1 MEPVKLYNSLGRRLE
16 ELEPLEPG
24 HVRLYTCGP
33 TVYDRAH
40 IGNLRT
46 FVFEDVL
53 RRALKFFG
61 YRVTQA
67 MNLTDVEDKI
77 IAAALDA
84 GVDIGDFTAPHVT
97 SFFEDLSAL
106 GIEQVEHYPR
116 ATAHIDEMI
125 AMVEQLLEQGY
136 AYRADDSVF
145 FRIAADADYGKL
157 SGIDLD
163 QVRRG
168 ARVQSDEYGKEDARD
183 FVLWKGAKEGEPAW
197 ASPWG
202 PGRPGWHIECSAMSQ
217 KYLGTTFDIHC
228 GGVDNLFP
236 HHENEIAQS
245 ESANGSPLARY
256 WLHSEHLTVDG
267 EKMSKSLGNCHTLG
281 DLQTKG
287 LPARSIRYLLIS
299 VHYRQQLDFTFA
311 KIAEAERALKRVDDM
326 RFRLAHEAEQAGSA
340 AGTSAGG
347 TAADPAPLEA
357 AVAEFERAFAVALA
371 DDLNTSA
378 ALGAV
383 FRFVHDVNG
392 IIDRGLPAGARDR
405 VEGALERADEVL
417 AVLDAGAWAGDS
429 GSASEE
435 ADGGPSDAEIERLV
449 EARSEARA
457 ARDFAAADRIRDEL
471 AAGGVVV
478 EDAPGGSRWKRS

>member
-1 MEPVKLYNSLGRRLE
+1 MVPVKLYNSLGRRLE

-33 TVYDRAH
+33 TVYDRVH

-84 GVDIGDFTAPHVT
+84 GVGIGDFTAPHVT

-106 GIEQVEHYPR
+106 RIERVEHYPR

-125 AMVEQLLEQGY
+125 AMVEQLLEEGY

-183 FVLWKGAKEGEPAW
+183 FVLWKGAKEGEPGW

-245 ESANGSPLARY
+245 ESANGIPLARY

-281 DLQTKG
+281 DLDGRG

-311 KIAEAERALKRVDDM
+311 KVAEAERALKRIDDM
-326 RFRLAHEAEQAGSA
+326 RFRLAHEAEQAC
-340 AGTSAGG
+340 G
-347 TAADPAPLEA
+347 TAADTAALEA
-357 AVAEFERAFAVALA
+357 AVAGFEGAFAAALA

-435 ADGGPSDAEIERLV
+435 AAGGPSDAEIERLV

-471 AAGGVVV
+471 AAAGVVV
-478 EDAPGGSRWKRS
+478 EDTPGGSRWKRS

>member
-1 MEPVKLYNSLGRRLE
+1 MVPVKLYNSLGRRLE
-16 ELEPLEPG
+16 ELQPLEPG

-33 TVYDRAH
+33 TVYDRVH

-53 RRALKFFG
+53 RRALRFFG

-77 IAAALDA
+77 IAAALEA
-84 GVDIGDFTAPHVT
+84 GVDIGDFTAPHVA
-97 SFFEDLSAL
+97 SFFEDLSTL
-106 GIEQVEHYPR
+106 RIERVEHYPR
-116 ATAHIDEMI
+116 ATDHVDEMI
-125 AMVEQLLEQGY
+125 AMVEQLLEEGY

-157 SGIDLD
+157 SGIDLE

-168 ARVQSDEYGKEDARD
+168 TRVQSDEYGKEDARD
-183 FVLWKGAKEGEPAW
+183 FVLWKGAKEDEPQW
-197 ASPWG
+197 PSPWG

-267 EKMSKSLGNCHTLG
+267 EKMSKSLGNCHTLD
-281 DLQTKG
+281 DLRARG
-287 LPARSIRYLLIS
+287 LAARSIRYLLIS

-311 KIAEAERALKRVDDM
+311 KVAEAERALKRIDDM
-326 RFRLAHEAEQAGSA
+326 RFRLSHEAEQPVDA
-340 AGTSAGG
+340 
-347 TAADPAPLEA
+347 APLEA
-357 AVAEFERAFAVALA
+357 AVTAFEAAFAAALA

-392 IIDRGLPAGARDR
+392 VIDRGLPPGARDR
-405 VEGALERADEVL
+405 VEGALERADQVL
-417 AVLDAGAWAGDS
+417 AVLDRGAWV
-429 GSASEE
+429 
-435 ADGGPSDAEIERLV
+435 ADGGQESEDESRGLSDAEIGRLV

-457 ARDFAAADRIRDEL
+457 ARDFGAADRIRDEL
-471 AAGGVVV
+471 AAAGVVV
-478 EDAPGGSRWKRS
+478 EDTPGGSRWKRS

>member
-16 ELEPLEPG
+16 ELEPFEAG

-33 TVYDRAH
+33 TVYDRVH

-53 RRALKFFG
+53 RRALRFFG

-84 GVDIGDFTAPHVT
+84 DVDIGDFTAPHVT

-106 GIEQVEHYPR
+106 RIERVEHYPR

-125 AMVEQLLEQGY
+125 AMVERLLEEGY

-183 FVLWKGAKEGEPAW
+183 FVLWKGAKEGEPEW

-281 DLQTKG
+281 DLQGRG

-311 KIAEAERALKRVDDM
+311 KVAEAERALKRIDDM
-326 RFRLAHEAEQAGSA
+326 RFRLAHEAEQAGD
-340 AGTSAGG
+340 TAGG
-347 TAADPAPLEA
+347 TAPLEA
-357 AVAEFERAFAVALA
+357 AVAGFEGGFAAALA

-405 VEGALERADEVL
+405 VEGALERADQVL

-429 GSASEE
+429 GSGSGE
-435 ADGGPSDAEIERLV
+435 ADGGPSDAEIDRLV

-457 ARDFAAADRIRDEL
+457 ARDFTAADRIRDEL
-471 AAGGVVV
+471 AAAGVVV
-478 EDAPGGSRWKRS
+478 EDTPGGSRWKRS

>member
-1 MEPVKLYNSLGRRLE
+1 MEAVKFYNSLGRRLE
-16 ELEPLEPG
+16 KLEPLEPG

-33 TVYDRAH
+33 TVYDRVH

-53 RRALKFFG
+53 RRTLRFFG

-77 IAAALDA
+77 IAAALEA
-84 GVDIGDFTAPHVT
+84 GVDIGAFTAPHVS
-97 SFFEDLSAL
+97 SFFEDLATL
-106 GIEQVEHYPR
+106 RIERVEHYPR
-116 ATAHIDEMI
+116 ATCHIDEMI
-125 AMVEQLLEQGY
+125 AMVEQLLEEGY

-145 FRIAADADYGKL
+145 FRIAADEDYGKL

-168 ARVQSDEYGKEDARD
+168 ERVQSDEYGKEDARD
-183 FVLWKGAKEGEPAW
+183 FVLWKGAKEVEPQW

-267 EKMSKSLGNCHTLG
+267 DKMSKSLGNCYTLA
-281 DLQTKG
+281 DLETRG
-287 LPARSIRYLLIS
+287 LAARSIRYLLIS

-311 KIAEAERALKRVDDM
+311 KVAEADRALKRVDDM
-326 RFRLAHEAEQAGSA
+326 RFRLAHETEQAS
-340 AGTSAGG
+340 
-347 TAADPAPLEA
+347 DKAPLEE
-357 AVAEFERAFAVALA
+357 VVTGFEGAFAAALA

-392 IIDRGLPAGARDR
+392 MIDRGLPSGARER
-405 VEGALERADEVL
+405 VEGLLQRADQVL
-417 AVLDAGAWAGDS
+417 AVLDASAWNGDS
-429 GSASEE
+429 GSAPDEE
-435 ADGGPSDAEIERLV
+435 LGGLSDAEIERLV
-449 EARSEARA
+449 QSRSAARA

-471 AAGGVVV
+471 AAAGVVV
-478 EDAPGGSRWKRS
+478 EDAPAGSRWKRS

>member
-1 MEPVKLYNSLGRRLE
+1 MEAVKFYNSLGRRLE
-16 ELEPLEPG
+16 KLEPLEPG

-33 TVYDRAH
+33 TVYDRVH

-53 RRALKFFG
+53 RRTLRFFG

-77 IAAALDA
+77 IAAALEA
-84 GVDIGDFTAPHVT
+84 GVDIGAFTAPHVS
-97 SFFEDLSAL
+97 SFFEDLAAL
-106 GIEQVEHYPR
+106 RIERVEHYPR
-116 ATAHIDEMI
+116 ATGHIDEMI
-125 AMVEQLLEQGY
+125 AMVEQLLEEGY

-145 FRIAADADYGKL
+145 FRIAADEDYGKL

-168 ARVQSDEYGKEDARD
+168 ERVQSDEYGKEDARD
-183 FVLWKGAKEGEPAW
+183 FVLWKGAKEGEPQW

-267 EKMSKSLGNCHTLG
+267 DKMSKSLGNCYTLA
-281 DLQTKG
+281 DLEPRG
-287 LPARSIRYLLIS
+287 LAARSIRYLLIS

-311 KIAEAERALKRVDDM
+311 KVAEADRALKRVDDM
-326 RFRLAHEAEQAGSA
+326 RFRLAHETEQAS
-340 AGTSAGG
+340 
-347 TAADPAPLEA
+347 DKAPLEE
-357 AVAEFERAFAVALA
+357 VVTRFEGAFAAALA

-392 IIDRGLPAGARDR
+392 MIDRGLPSGARER
-405 VEGALERADEVL
+405 VEGLLQRADRVL
-417 AVLDAGAWAGDS
+417 AVLDASAWDGDS
-429 GSASEE
+429 GSASDEE
-435 ADGGPSDAEIERLV
+435 LGGLSDVEIERLV
-449 EARSEARA
+449 ESRSAARA

-471 AAGGVVV
+471 AAAGVVV

>member
-1 MEPVKLYNSLGRRLE
+1 MKVYNSLGRRLE

-33 TVYDRAH
+33 TVYDRVH

-46 FVFEDVL
+46 FLFEDVL
-53 RRALKFFG
+53 RRSLKFFG

-77 IAAALDA
+77 IAAALAA
-84 GVDIGDFTAPHVT
+84 GVDIGDFTAPHVE
-97 SFFEDLSAL
+97 SFFEDLAAL
-106 GIEQVEHYPR
+106 HVERVEHYPR
-116 ATAHIDEMI
+116 ATEHIDEMI
-125 AMVEQLLEQGY
+125 AMVEQLLEAGY

-145 FRIAADADYGKL
+145 FRIGADDDYGKL

-168 ARVQSDEYGKEDARD
+168 ERVQSDEYAKEDARD
-183 FVLWKGAKEGEPAW
+183 FVLWKGAKEGAPAW
-197 ASPWG
+197 PSPWG
-202 PGRPGWHIECSAMSQ
+202 RGRPGWHIECSAMSQ
-217 KYLGTTFDIHC
+217 KYLGATFDIHC

-256 WLHSEHLTVDG
+256 WLHAEHLTVDG

-281 DLQTKG
+281 DLVGRG
-287 LPARSIRYLLIS
+287 LPARSIRYLLTS

-311 KIAEAERALKRVDDM
+311 KVAEASRALKRVDDM
-326 RFRLAHEAEQAGSA
+326 RFRLGHEPEKGGDPASLEQALTAFEQDFA
-340 AGTSAGG
+340 A
-347 TAADPAPLEA
+347 
-357 AVAEFERAFAVALA
+357 ALA

-383 FRFVHDVNG
+383 FTFVHDVNG
-392 IIDRGLPAGARDR
+392 IIDRGLPAGAGPRVNGALMRADR
-405 VEGALERADEVL
+405 VLG
-417 AVLDAGAWAGDS
+417 VLDAGEWVEEPDS
-429 GSASEE
+429 GAEDP
-435 ADGGPSDAEIERLV
+435 DGALNDAEIEALV
-449 EARSEARA
+449 EARSEART
-457 ARDFAAADRIRDEL
+457 ARDFAAADRIREQL
-471 AAGGVVV
+471 TAAGVVI
-478 EDAPGGSRWKRS
+478 EDTPGGSRWKRS

>member
-1 MEPVKLYNSLGRRLE
+1 MVPVKLYNSLGRRLE
-16 ELEPLEPG
+16 ELEPLVPG

-33 TVYDRAH
+33 TVYDRVH

-53 RRALKFFG
+53 RRTLRFFG

-77 IAAALDA
+77 IAASISA
-84 GVDIGDFTAPHVT
+84 GVDIGDFTRPHVD

-106 GIEQVEHYPR
+106 RIEPVEHYPR

-125 AMVEQLLEQGY
+125 AMIQQLLVAGY
-136 AYRADDSVF
+136 AYQADGSVF

-157 SGIDLD
+157 SGIDVD
-163 QVRRG
+163 RVRRG
-168 ARVQSDEYGKEDARD
+168 ERVQSDEYGKEDARD
-183 FVLWKGAKEGEPAW
+183 FVLWKGAKEGEPEW

-245 ESANGSPLARY
+245 ESANGCPLARY

-281 DLQTKG
+281 DLQGRG
-287 LPARSIRYLLIS
+287 LPVRSIRYLLIS

-311 KIAEAERALKRVDDM
+311 KVAEAGRAVKRIDDM
-326 RFRLAHEAEQAGSA
+326 RFRLAHEAER
-340 AGTSAGG
+340 
-347 TAADPAPLEA
+347 AADTAPIEA
-357 AVAEFERAFAVALA
+357 AAAAFEDGFASALA

-378 ALGAV
+378 ALGTV
-383 FRFVHDVNG
+383 FRFVHEVNG
-392 IIDRGLPAGARDR
+392 MIDQGLPAGGRAL
-405 VEGALERADEVL
+405 VESVLRRADQVL
-417 AVLDAGAWAGDS
+417 GVLDAAAWAADS
-429 GSASEE
+429 GSAPG
-435 ADGGPSDAEIERLV
+435 DGDRGLSDAEVEKLV
-449 EARSEARA
+449 RARSEARA
-457 ARDFAAADRIRDEL
+457 ARDFAAADQLRDEL
-471 AAGGVVV
+471 AAAGVVV
-478 EDAPGGSRWKRS
+478 EDTPDGSRWKRS

>member
-16 ELEPLEPG
+16 ELDPFEAG

-33 TVYDRAH
+33 TVYDRVH

-77 IAAALDA
+77 IAAAIEA

-106 GIEQVEHYPR
+106 RIERVEHYPR
-116 ATAHIDEMI
+116 ATAHIAEMI
-125 AMVEQLLEQGY
+125 AMIERLLEEGY

-281 DLQTKG
+281 DLQGRG

-311 KIAEAERALKRVDDM
+311 KVAEAERALKRIDDM
-326 RFRLAHEAEQAGSA
+326 RFRLAHEAEQS
-340 AGTSAGG
+340 AGTPDG
-347 TAADPAPLEA
+347 TAPLEA
-357 AVAEFERAFAVALA
+357 AVAEFEEAFAAALA

-392 IIDRGLPAGARDR
+392 IIDRGLPAGAKDR
-405 VEGALERADEVL
+405 VEGALERADQVL
-417 AVLDAGAWAGDS
+417 AVLDAGAWTGDVVS
-429 GSASEE
+429 GPGAV
-435 ADGGPSDAEIERLV
+435 DGGLSDAEIERLV

-457 ARDFAAADRIRDEL
+457 SRDFAAADRIRDEL

>member
-16 ELEPLEPG
+16 ELEPLDPG

-106 GIEQVEHYPR
+106 RIERVEHYPR
-116 ATAHIDEMI
+116 ATGHIDEMI
-125 AMVEQLLEQGY
+125 AMVEQLLQEGY

-183 FVLWKGAKEGEPAW
+183 FVLWKGAKEGEPQW

-256 WLHSEHLTVDG
+256 WLHSEAPDRRWREDV
-267 EKMSKSLGNCHTLG
+267 EVPR
-281 DLQTKG
+281 Q
-287 LPARSIRYLLIS
+287 LPHAR
-299 VHYRQQLDFTFA
+299 
-311 KIAEAERALKRVDDM
+311 
-326 RFRLAHEAEQAGSA
+326 
-340 AGTSAGG
+340 
-347 TAADPAPLEA
+347 
-357 AVAEFERAFAVALA
+357 
-371 DDLNTSA
+371 
-378 ALGAV
+378 
-383 FRFVHDVNG
+383 
-392 IIDRGLPAGARDR
+392 
-405 VEGALERADEVL
+405 
-417 AVLDAGAWAGDS
+417 
-429 GSASEE
+429 
-435 ADGGPSDAEIERLV
+435 
-449 EARSEARA
+449 RS
-457 ARDFAAADRIRDEL
+457 
-471 AAGGVVV
+471 
-478 EDAPGGSRWKRS
+478 

>member
-16 ELEPLEPG
+16 VLEPIEPG

-53 RRALKFFG
+53 RRALRFFG

-77 IAAALDA
+77 IAAAIAA
-84 GVDIGDFTAPHVT
+84 GVDIGDFTAPHVR
-97 SFFEDLSAL
+97 SFFEDLSTL
-106 GIEQVEHYPR
+106 QIERVEHYPR

-125 AMVEQLLEQGY
+125 AMVEQLLEEGY

-245 ESANGSPLARY
+245 ESANGSPLARC

-281 DLQTKG
+281 DLQGRG

-311 KIAEAERALKRVDDM
+311 KVAEAERALKRIDDM
-326 RFRLAHEAEQAGSA
+326 RFRLAHVAEQAG
-340 AGTSAGG
+340 GTAGG
-347 TAADPAPLEA
+347 TAPLEA
-357 AVAEFERAFAVALA
+357 AVTGFEGAYAAALA

-405 VEGALERADEVL
+405 VEGALERADQVL

-429 GSASEE
+429 GSGSGE
-435 ADGGPSDAEIERLV
+435 ADGGPSDAEIDRLV

-457 ARDFAAADRIRDEL
+457 ARDFTAADRIRDEL
-471 AAGGVVV
+471 AAAGVVV
-478 EDAPGGSRWKRS
+478 EDTPGGSRWKRS

>member
-1 MEPVKLYNSLGRRLE
+1 MVPVKLYNSLGRRLE

-33 TVYDRAH
+33 TVYDRVH

-53 RRALKFFG
+53 RRALGFFG

-77 IAAALDA
+77 IAAALEA

-97 SFFEDLSAL
+97 SFFEDLSL
-106 GIEQVEHYPR
+106 LRIERVEHYPR
-116 ATAHIDEMI
+116 ATDHIDEMI
-125 AMVEQLLEQGY
+125 VMIERLLEQGH

-145 FRIAADADYGKL
+145 FRIASAADYGKL
-157 SGIDLD
+157 SGIDLE

-168 ARVQSDEYGKEDARD
+168 ERVQSDEYGKEDARD
-183 FVLWKGAKEGEPAW
+183 FVLWKGAKEGEPQW

-281 DLQTKG
+281 DLQARG
-287 LPARSIRYLLIS
+287 LAARSIRYLLIS

-311 KIAEAERALKRVDDM
+311 KAAAAGRALKRVDDM
-326 RFRLAHEAEQAGSA
+326 RFRLAHEAEQAVDRAS
-340 AGTSAGG
+340 
-347 TAADPAPLEA
+347 LEA
-357 AVAEFERAFAVALA
+357 AAAGFEAAFAAALA
-371 DDLNTSA
+371 DDVNTSG
-378 ALGAV
+378 ALGTV
-383 FRFVHDVNG
+383 FRFVHEVNG
-392 IIDRGLPAGARDR
+392 IIDRGLPVGARER
-405 VEGALERADEVL
+405 VESALERADQVL
-417 AVLDAGAWAGDS
+417 AVLDAGAWAAVAGS
-429 GSASEE
+429 GPGQAS
-435 ADGGPSDAEIERLV
+435 GGLDDAEIERLV
-449 EARSEARA
+449 EARNEARA
-457 ARDFAAADRIRDEL
+457 ARDFGAADRVRDEL
-471 AAGGVVV
+471 AAAGVVV
-478 EDAPGGSRWKRS
+478 EDTPAGSRWKRS

>member
-1 MEPVKLYNSLGRRLE
+1 MVPVKLYNSLGRRLE

-33 TVYDRAH
+33 TVYDRVH

-77 IAAALDA
+77 IAAALEA
-84 GVDIGDFTAPHVT
+84 GVDIGDFTAPHVA
-97 SFFEDLSAL
+97 SFFEDLSTL
-106 GIEQVEHYPR
+106 RIERVEHYPR
-116 ATAHIDEMI
+116 ATCHIDEMI
-125 AMVEQLLEQGY
+125 AMVEQLLEEGY

-157 SGIDLD
+157 SGIDLE

-183 FVLWKGAKEGEPAW
+183 FVLWKGAKEGEPQW

-217 KYLGTTFDIHC
+217 KYLGMTFDIHC

-267 EKMSKSLGNCHTLG
+267 EKMSKSLGNCHTLD
-281 DLQTKG
+281 DLQARG

-311 KIAEAERALKRVDDM
+311 KVAEAERALKRIDDM
-326 RFRLAHEAEQAGSA
+326 RFRLAHEAERAVDA
-340 AGTSAGG
+340 A
-347 TAADPAPLEA
+347 PIEA
-357 AVAEFERAFAVALA
+357 AVTAFEAAFAAALA

-392 IIDRGLPAGARDR
+392 IIDRGLPPGAGDQ
-405 VEGALERADEVL
+405 VEGALERADQVL
-417 AVLDAGAWAGDS
+417 AVMDSGAWVADAGSESGDES
-429 GSASEE
+429 G
-435 ADGGPSDAEIERLV
+435 GLSDAEIGRLV

-457 ARDFAAADRIRDEL
+457 ARDFGAADRIRDEL
-471 AAGGVVV
+471 AAAGVVV
-478 EDAPGGSRWKRS
+478 EDTPGGSRWKRS

>member
-1 MEPVKLYNSLGRRLE
+1 MEAVKFYNSLGRRLE
-16 ELEPLEPG
+16 KLKPLEPG

-33 TVYDRAH
+33 TVYDRVH

-53 RRALKFFG
+53 RRTLRFFG

-77 IAAALDA
+77 IAAALEA
-84 GVDIGDFTAPHVT
+84 GVDIGAFTAPHVS
-97 SFFEDLSAL
+97 SFFEDLAAL
-106 GIEQVEHYPR
+106 RIERVEHYPR
-116 ATAHIDEMI
+116 ATGHIDEMV
-125 AMVEQLLEQGY
+125 AMVEQLLEEGY

-145 FRIAADADYGKL
+145 FRIAADEDYGKL

-168 ARVQSDEYGKEDARD
+168 ERVQSDEYGKEDARD
-183 FVLWKGAKEGEPAW
+183 FVLWKGAKEGEPQW

-267 EKMSKSLGNCHTLG
+267 DKMSKSLGNCYTLA
-281 DLQTKG
+281 DLETRG
-287 LPARSIRYLLIS
+287 LAARSIRYLLIS

-311 KIAEAERALKRVDDM
+311 KVAEADRALKRVDDM
-326 RFRLAHEAEQAGSA
+326 RFRLAHETEQVS
-340 AGTSAGG
+340 
-347 TAADPAPLEA
+347 DKAPLEE
-357 AVAEFERAFAVALA
+357 VVTRFEGAFAAALA

-392 IIDRGLPAGARDR
+392 LIDRGLPSGARER
-405 VEGALERADEVL
+405 VDGLLQRADQVL
-417 AVLDAGAWAGDS
+417 AVLDASSWDGDS

-435 ADGGPSDAEIERLV
+435 DVGGLIDAEIERLV
-449 EARSEARA
+449 ESRSAARA

-471 AAGGVVV
+471 AAAGVVV

>member
-1 MEPVKLYNSLGRRLE
+1 MAPVKFYNSLGRRLE
-16 ELEPLEPG
+16 EFEPLEAG

-33 TVYDRAH
+33 TVYDRIH

-53 RRALKFFG
+53 RRTLGFFG
-61 YRVTQA
+61 YQVTQA

-77 IAAALDA
+77 IAAALAAD
-84 GVDIGDFTAPHVT
+84 VDIDGFTAPHIA
-97 SFFEDLSAL
+97 SFFEDLSTL
-106 GIEQVEHYPR
+106 RVEPVEHYPR

-125 AMVEQLLEQGY
+125 AMVDQLLREGY

-145 FRIAADADYGKL
+145 FRIAADTDYGKL
-157 SGIDLD
+157 SGIDLE
-163 QVRRG
+163 QVRQGR
-168 ARVQSDEYGKEDARD
+168 RVQSDEYGKEDARD
-183 FVLWKGAKEGEPAW
+183 FVLWKGAKDGEPRW

-245 ESANGSPLARY
+245 ESANGRPLARY

-267 EKMSKSLGNCHTLG
+267 EKMSKSLGNCYTLG
-281 DLQTKG
+281 DLEDRG
-287 LPARSIRYLLIS
+287 LAPRSIRYLLLS

-311 KIAEAERALKRVDDM
+311 KVAEAERALKRIDDM
-326 RFRLAHEAEQAGSA
+326 RFRLAHQAEE
-340 AGTSAGG
+340 
-347 TAADPAPLEA
+347 AADASPLETA
-357 AVAEFERAFAVALA
+357 LNGFEDAFRTALA

-392 IIDRGLPAGARDR
+392 MIDTGIPAGARDR
-405 VEGALERADEVL
+405 VNGALERADRVL
-417 AVLDAGAWAGDS
+417 AILDDGAWAADPGS
-429 GSASEE
+429 GAGEGT
-435 ADGGPSDAEIERLV
+435 GGLSDTEIEKLV
-449 EARSEARA
+449 EARTEARA
-457 ARDFAAADRIRDEL
+457 ARDFGAADRIRDEL
-471 AAGGVVV
+471 AAAGVVV
-478 EDAPGGSRWKRS
+478 EDTPVGSRWKRS